1 MAGGPFGC
9 HVAGGSRTYEDGCHV
24 VGGSGM
30 IGGAH
35 EWHKVAGPCGWWVS
49 DVSRWVPRGRWV
61 WHDRWAHG
69 WHKVAV
75 PHEVICDDI
84 DSSEFIT

>member
-9 HVAGGSRTYEDGCHV
+9 HVAGGSRTSEDGCHV
-24 VGGSGM
+24 AGGSGM
-30 IGGAH
+30 IGG
-35 EWHKVAGPCGWWVS
+35 
-49 DVSRWVPRGRWV
+49 
-61 WHDRWAHG
+61 AHG